1 MENISIKTWNIESM
15 TGYKP
20 RTTFYEDFS
29 IADNFGASA
38 VRDTYC
44 RAFNAWQNNIEYM
57 TELVMVLNWKIW
69 ENHSGK
75 YMLAEIY
82 EELWRKAEIFIEG
95 CAWVISC
102 HCFNIPYFKC
112 SDVCHVFIFL
122 SVTPTLYGGVL
133 AMIFYSN
140 AIT

>member
-1 MENISIKTWNIESM
+1 MENIGTIKVWNIEAM

-20 RTTFYEDFS
+20 RTTFYEGFS
-29 IADNFGASA
+29 IADNFGSSA

-82 EELWRKAEIFIEG
+82 EELWRKAEE
-95 CAWVISC
+95 WVLD
-102 HCFNIPYFKC
+102 HFDGDDLQYFLRTT
-112 SDVCHVFIFL
+112 D
-122 SVTPTLYGGVL
+122 
-133 AMIFYSN
+133 
-140 AIT
+140 